1 MAKIKVC
8 EKSVPKSKSQ
18 KEWKWA
24 GVSKLANEKNRA
36 KSKSFV

>member
-8 EKSVPKSKSQ
+8 ENNVSKSKSQ

-24 GVSKLANEKNRA
+24 GVSKMENEESMV
-36 KSKSFV
+36 KSKSYV